1 MSDIATTEND
11 VPAFSRTNRTGDE
24 VAELRVTS
32 PRHVLAVIDSVA
44 ISETRSTGKMVSRTD
59 IVNRIL
65 NNFVTHKIDEATLIN
80 RAVSDNP
87 VVMEAN

>member
-1 MSDIATTEND
+1 MTNETAT
-11 VPAFSRTNRTGDE
+11 PAFSRTSRSGDE
-24 VAELRVTS
+24 LAELRVHS

-65 NNFVTHKIDEATLIN
+65 NNFVDHKIDEASLIN
-80 RAVSDNP
+80 RVLSENP
-87 VVMEAN
+87 TVVEGVNK